1 MEPQDMEPQELVSR
15 NTAEIITEEEVQEL
29 SEKDNPVGYIGYAP
43 TGTMHIGHFT
53 TIRKIA
59 DFVDAGMDF
68 KILVADIHAE
78 LDIEKSPK
86 ELIDARTE
94 YYQQAIKGM
103 LEASGVDPE
112 KVEFVRGS
120 EFQNSAEYQKK
131 YMEIMENVTVN
142 RAQRSVNEVVRHNE
156 GMKASALL
164 YSAMQ
169 IADCTEPGL
178 DVDFAYAG
186 RDQRRIYMLGRE
198 VLPKIGDRKP
208 TCVFAPLLAGLSGG
222 KMSASEES
230 SKISIHDSRE
240 QVNEKVNGAYCPE
253 GEVEE
258 NGVLQYLEYLI
269 FPIIEKEGEDFV
281 VERPE
286 KYGGDL
292 VYSDYSKVEE
302 DFLSEELHPQDLKSA
317 VGDYLYETLQPIQER
332 LDGMQDTLEAA
343 YPEEFGE

>member
-1 MEPQDMEPQELVSR
+1 MAQDDMKPEELVKR
-15 NTAEIITEEEVQEL
+15 NTAEIITEEEVDEFAG
-29 SEKDNPVGYIGYAP
+29 SGDATGYIGYAP

-59 DFVDAGMDF
+59 DFIDAGLDF

-78 LDIEKSPK
+78 LDIEKSPR

-94 YYQQAIKGM
+94 YYREAIKGM

-120 EFQNSAEYQKK
+120 EFQHSSEYQKK
-131 YMEIMENVTVN
+131 YMQIMENVTVN
-142 RAQRSVNEVVRHNE
+142 RAQRSVNEVVRHDE
-156 GMKASALL
+156 GMKASGLL

-169 IADCTEPGL
+169 IADCTEAGL

-198 VLPKIGDRKP
+198 VLPKMGGDKT
-208 TCVFAPLLAGLSGG
+208 TCIFAPLLAGLSGG

-230 SKISIHDSRE
+230 SKIGIHDSRE
-240 QVNEKVNGAYCPE
+240 EVKEKVNGAYCPQ
-253 GEVEE
+253 GEAEE

-269 FPIIEKEGEDFV
+269 FPILDREGEDFV
-281 VERPE
+281 VERPDE
-286 KYGGDL
+286 YGGDL
-292 VYSDYSKVEE
+292 MYSEYSEVEQ
-302 DFLSEELHPQDLKSA
+302 DFLGEELHPQDLKNA
-317 VGDYLYETLQPIQER
+317 VGEYLYDALVTIQER
-332 LDGMQDTLEAA
+332 MEDIEDTLADA
-343 YPEEFGE
+343 YPEKFG